1 MKIIIYA
8 THSFGTY
15 EQLKTYPD
23 IVVLGFG
30 TKWEGFIKKAK
41 VIYDYLNTLPEY
53 EIVSVVDGFD
63 SYIKNTDHLE
73 NVFKQQK
80 CKVLVSEN
88 NTWFNIPYI
97 EKKMFGSCKNNKTA
111 NSGLMMGYVK
121 EMKLTFEQIMNGPSK
136 DDQRNLNIACKHL
149 PFIKIDTNHVI
160 FENCNNI
167 NAVNDSRAYI
177 CQIPATPSFHRLFR
191 SFWEYSSYFVV
202 EILFFILFIIMC
214 TRLKKYKF

>member
-15 EQLKTYPD
+15 EQLITYPE
-23 IVVLGFG
+23 IVVLGLG

-41 VIYDYLNTLPEY
+41 VIYDYLTTLPEY
-53 EIVSVVDGFD
+53 EIVSVIDGFD
-63 SYIKNTDHLE
+63 SYIKNTDGLE

-88 NTWFNIPYI
+88 NTWFNFPYI
-97 EKKMFGSCKNNKTA
+97 EKKIFGSCKNNKTA

-149 PFIKIDTNHVI
+149 PYIKIDTKHII

-167 NAVNDSRAYI
+167 NAVNDSQAYI

-191 SFWEYSSYFVV
+191 SFWEYSSYFVI
-202 EILFFILFIIMC
+202 EILLFILFIIMC
-214 TRLKKYKF
+214 SRLKKYKF